1 MVHTVILGGAMILY
15 KCTIYKEFATGYLTS
30 SGAPPLAN
38 GREAPQAPQSIR
50 GYPELLKTIYA
61 IKQLVISLQVT
72 QHLKTLELGKSPS
85 RPPEQNHVQSVS
97 RQGRPELYQ
106 TDTTQVVLSIQEN
119 YITKYYK
126 LALQNSFHEQKLPRG

>member
-38 GREAPQAPQSIR
+38 GLEAPQAPQSIR
-50 GYPELLKTIYA
+50 GYPELFKIIYA

-72 QHLKTLELGKSPS
+72 QHLKTLELGKSTS

-97 RQGRPELYQ
+97 RQGRSELYQ
-106 TDTTQVVLSIQEN
+106 TISTRYYTSGSIHTRRLHYKILQTGS
-119 YITKYYK
+119 TK
-126 LALQNSFHEQKLPRG
+126 